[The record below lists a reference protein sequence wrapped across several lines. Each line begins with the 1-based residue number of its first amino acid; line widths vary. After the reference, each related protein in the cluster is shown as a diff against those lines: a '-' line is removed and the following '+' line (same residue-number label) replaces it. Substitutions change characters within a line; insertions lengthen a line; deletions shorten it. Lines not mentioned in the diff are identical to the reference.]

1 MLLDGATYVR
11 LDAIAVRASVDL
23 VAQLAV
29 ADLDRPT
36 PCAGWT
42 LRDLLAH
49 MTAQHYGFA
58 AAAAGAGPESTGPE
72 GAPDLA
78 VWQPVALD
86 ANFAATYADAADR
99 VLASFAAPGV
109 LDRKVTLPEISP
121 TIAFPAAQ
129 AVSFHFIDYVVHSW
143 DVARSAGL
151 PVTFAAEVLD
161 AALDVAEQ
169 VPKGERRLL
178 PGSAFAPVVDAP
190 AGAPMLDRIVA
201 VLGRRPDWQP
211 STVEGA

>member
-58 AAAAGAGPESTGPE
+58 AAAAGAGQESTG
-72 GAPDLA
+72 DLA

-109 LDRKVTLPEISP
+109 LDRKVTLPEISLK
-121 TIAFPAAQ
+121 IAFPAAQ

-151 PVTFAAEVLD
+151 PVTFAADVLD

-178 PGSAFAPVVDAP
+178 PGSAFAPVVDTP
-190 AGAPMLDRIVA
+190 AGAPVLDRIVA
-201 VLGRRPDWQP
+201 VLGRRPEWQP